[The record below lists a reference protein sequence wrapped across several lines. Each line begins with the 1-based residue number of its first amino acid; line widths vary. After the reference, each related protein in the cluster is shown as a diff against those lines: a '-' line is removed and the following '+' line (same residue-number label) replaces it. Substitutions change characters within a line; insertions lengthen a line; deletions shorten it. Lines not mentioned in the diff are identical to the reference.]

1 MGSNLQNAV
10 CGGINDQI
18 TGAQVFLTIITN
30 DLCAGVRQIAEDA
43 ETGFLR
49 KTVQHFF
56 GKSIWIGWHRFLGDK
71 SHQFPVTGCGILTS
85 GTLCHSAISGSRL
98 FHRLSNRDPIDLV
111 QPHFLHIG
119 NLELSGS
126 KAGSQGIAAAILIIC
141 GIREFPDAKAVKNN
155 DKNTFH
161 KGTS

>member
-1 MGSNLQNAV
+1 M
-10 CGGINDQI
+10 
-18 TGAQVFLTIITN
+18 FLTIITD

-43 ETGFLR
+43 ATGFLR

-56 GKSIWIGWHRFLGDK
+56 GESIWIGWHRFLGDK
-71 SHQFPVTGCGILTS
+71 SHQFPVTSCGILTG

-98 FHRLSNRDPIDLV
+98 FRRLSNRNSINLV

-119 NLELSGS
+119 NLELPGS
-126 KAGSQGIAAAILIIC
+126 KAGSQGIAAAVFIIC
-141 GIREFPDAKAVKNN
+141 GIREFPNAKAVKNN